1 MLRIVIPAYNEEENI
16 QRCIEAIARNLNGR
30 DYVINVVD
38 DGSRDNTPKILKR
51 LSSRFPLKVIT
62 HQTNLGVSAVLK
74 SGIGQVVKDGEDTDV
89 LVIVEGDGT
98 SDSSLLTLMVG
109 KVEEGYDLVIA
120 SRYKKGGGYRRFP
133 IKRLFFSLSA
143 NFIFRVLFPYRGV
156 SDYTIFYRAYRLKI
170 LRKVLDKYK
179 DDFLTSQHFV
189 GNAEILLKVMPY
201 VGRVYE
207 VPYLYD
213 YGLKKGK
220 SSLVVRKNLWEYLK
234 FITITLRQKLKL

>member
-1 MLRIVIPAYNEEENI
+1 M
-16 QRCIEAIARNLNGR
+16 
-30 DYVINVVD
+30 
-38 DGSRDNTPKILKR
+38 
-51 LSSRFPLKVIT
+51 
-62 HQTNLGVSAVLK
+62 
-74 SGIGQVVKDGEDTDV
+74 
-89 LVIVEGDGT
+89 
-98 SDSSLLTLMVG
+98 
-109 KVEEGYDLVIA
+109 
-120 SRYKKGGGYRRFP
+120 
-133 IKRLFFSLSA
+133 
-143 NFIFRVLFPYRGV
+143 
-156 SDYTIFYRAYRLKI
+156 KI